1 MSEQPQHS
9 NEADRAAEAS
19 DFGQLL
25 QFPGTPKP
33 AAPAST
39 PDVDPNEDAAES
51 AGQTDPADNPGTDL
65 DVDDTERAPERLA
78 DAPHRAPHIPE
89 SLRRAG
95 TRTWDVSKRAGRA
108 SLPVAKTTA
117 RHGYYLTA
125 GAWDTIATPYSRMTG
140 RDIDARIDAAQA
152 AGDHGTAAQLL
163 AQRNESRK
171 ILIERIK
178 LFGKF
183 LKHSPKIAGG
193 LVLVSLATVSIVSV
207 VAFVR
212 PGGMNAGDVW
222 LSTFTALA
230 SGWEWITWLGTT
242 VVPWTVAALAAGL
255 LITGYNRRRRMGV
268 APEWV
273 APAEPETSG
282 EQVIPFSADNLIRAL
297 ADLEIAKLSA
307 SIKAGWPNRE
317 GEHPWFK
324 APRQDGPGMAASI
337 RLPGGVEV

>member
-25 QFPGTPKP
+25 QFPGAPKP
-33 AAPAST
+33 TAPETT
-39 PDVDPNEDAAES
+39 PEPGDEDTADSGGVDGPS
-51 AGQTDPADNPGTDL
+51 TDL
-65 DVDDTERAPERLA
+65 DTSDQERAPERLA

-108 SLPVAKTTA
+108 SLPVAKTGA

-125 GAWDTIATPYSRMTG
+125 GAWDTIAVPYSRMTG

-163 AQRNESRK
+163 AQRTESRK

-193 LVLVSLATVSIVSV
+193 LLLVSLATVSIVSV

-212 PGGMNAGDVW
+212 PGGMTAADVW
-222 LSTFTALA
+222 NGTITALVT
-230 SGWEWITWLGTT
+230 GWEWIAWLGTT

-255 LITGYNRRRRMGV
+255 LITGYNRRRRLGV